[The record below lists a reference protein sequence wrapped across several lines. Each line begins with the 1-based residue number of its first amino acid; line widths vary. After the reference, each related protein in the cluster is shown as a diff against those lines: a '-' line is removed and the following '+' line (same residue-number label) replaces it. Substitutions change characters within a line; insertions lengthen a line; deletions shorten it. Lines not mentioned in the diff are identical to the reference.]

1 MLSAAPCAAVPR
13 VSLLSAAGA
22 TGAGVRQQAH
32 WQARIHT
39 VLYTLYI
46 LYTVL
51 YIILNYCFQHNSAC
65 QLAVVTFV
73 MADMTWQWDALVIT
87 FHSLDYQPY
96 LCCASECDYALP
108 SNGSIRVILGL
119 YWSYIGFILGL

>member
-1 MLSAAPCAAVPR
+1 M
-13 VSLLSAAGA
+13 
-22 TGAGVRQQAH
+22 RQQAH
-32 WQARIHT
+32 RQARIHT
-39 VLYTLYI
+39 VLYI
-46 LYTVL
+46 LYT
-51 YIILNYCFQHNSAC
+51 ILNYCFQHNSAC
-65 QLAVVTFV
+65 QLDVVPFI

-87 FHSLDYQPY
+87 FHSIDYQPY